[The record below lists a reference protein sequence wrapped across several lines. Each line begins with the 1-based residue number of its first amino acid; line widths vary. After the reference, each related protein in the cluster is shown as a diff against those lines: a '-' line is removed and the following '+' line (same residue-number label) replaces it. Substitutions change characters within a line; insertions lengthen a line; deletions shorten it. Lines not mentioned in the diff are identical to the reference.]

1 MSEGAGVEGVLEIWQ
16 ARQKRSQPGAGW
28 QGLPQAALAVEV
40 CQCQLGMI
48 LLKGPL
54 CYQHHTGNLP
64 VQGPPVVAAAAAA
77 VPVKL
82 PVKSM
87 QSNVAAMQSNVAS
100 MQSKTS
106 RNALAC

>member
-1 MSEGAGVEGVLEIWQ
+1 MSEGAAAEGVLEIWQ

-28 QGLPQAALAVEV
+28 QGLPQAALAAGV
-40 CQCQLGMI
+40 CQGQLEMI

-54 CYQHHTGNLP
+54 CYQHHAGGLP
-64 VQGPPVVAAAAAA
+64 AQGPPAVAAAAAA

-87 QSNVAAMQSNVAS
+87 QSNVET
-100 MQSKTS
+100 MQSKRS
-106 RNALAC
+106 H